1 MLHLLELQDVG
12 PAPQMRLELH
22 PRLNLLTG
30 DNSLGKTFM
39 LEVAWWAL
47 TRTWAGQAALPS
59 RKDSARP
66 RIRYQTQGKSKT
78 PEPVSSTFDFARQQ
92 WPLKAGRPPMPGLT
106 LYAKADGGFSL
117 WDPARNYWKGGGPH
131 DARTP
136 EPPPAYHFTAEQLWF
151 GLTLN
156 GKQECNGLLRDWVS
170 WQVSYNLEQLQ
181 SAKGTIEEEVQRW
194 EQGVH
199 RLRRQHLERLAA
211 QPPFGLLMEV
221 LKELS
226 PHAEQEPLVPGP
238 KVQLSQYGTLEI
250 PTLQMPYGLVP
261 ITLAAAGMK
270 RILGLAYFLVWSFYQ
285 HVLESNA
292 RKQAPTDQLI
302 LLIDEVETHLHPQ
315 WQRKILPAILRAVKH
330 LHPTV
335 QVQILATT
343 HAPLVLASVEPL
355 FEADQD
361 RLFLFELQKG
371 QVSLRP
377 VEFYKHGDAVDWL
390 TSETFGLLQ
399 ARSLPAQEAIMAAL
413 AFMRGDTASLPA
425 KLQTQDQIHAALL
438 QTLAGH
444 DPFWAHWVGPSKKK
458 GAQP

>member
-47 TRTWAGQAALPS
+47 TRTWAEQAALPS
-59 RKDSARP
+59 RKDGARP

-106 LYAKADGGFSL
+106 LYAKANGGFCL

-136 EPPPAYHFTAEQLWF
+136 EPPPAYHFTADQLWF

-170 WQVSYNLEQLQ
+170 WQVSYELEQLQ
-181 SAKGTIEEEVQRW
+181 NTKGTSAEEARLAIEI
-194 EQGVH
+194 H
-199 RLRRQHLERLAA
+199 RLMRQSVELKALV
-211 QPPFGLLMEV
+211 PPFGLLLKV
-221 LKELS
+221 LEELS

-285 HVLESNA
+285 HVLECNA

-377 VEFYKHGDAVDWL
+377 VDFYKHGDAVDWL

-444 DPFWAHWVGPSKKK
+444 DPFWAHWVGPSKKQ